1 MCSDVTGE
9 CIPSMCVKLLIT
21 CMSEEMG
28 ETVWRVDDHFL
39 TYSMVVEGICSK
51 QKILG
56 KEARQLY

>member
-28 ETVWRVDDHFL
+28 ETVWRVDDVFNGSRRHLFK
-39 TYSMVVEGICSK
+39 TKNTWKRG
-51 QKILG
+51 
-56 KEARQLY
+56 